1 MIQITGV
8 SKSYKNKN
16 ALQAIDI
23 DIQQG
28 DCFGLVGPN
37 GAGKSTLI
45 KILSSILQH
54 DRGNITIQEQPLQKT
69 SQNMIGYVPQDIC
82 LEETLTAEDNLTFF
96 ARIHHLKG
104 KERRERMDAVLEQI
118 SLTNQRKD
126 VVSTFSGGMKRRL
139 NIGCALLHD
148 PDVLI
153 MDEPTVGI
161 DPQSRYNIYSLIHRL
176 RRLGKTIIYTSH
188 YMEEVEQLCNRVAFI
203 DHGEVVAYG
212 SLAQIANQH
221 AKSGVYVEFQSEQF
235 DILKQF
241 EHVEEKGN
249 GYRMLTEQP
258 LQLLEKMAHQFERD
272 HIPIVRLEVSQP
284 KLEDIFLQLTGTAL
298 REGDAQ

>member
-96 ARIHHLKG
+96 CSNPSFK
-104 KERRERMDAVLEQI
+104 
-118 SLTNQRKD
+118 RK
-126 VVSTFSGGMKRRL
+126 R
-139 NIGCALLHD
+139 
-148 PDVLI
+148 
-153 MDEPTVGI
+153 
-161 DPQSRYNIYSLIHRL
+161 
-176 RRLGKTIIYTSH
+176 KT
-188 YMEEVEQLCNRVAFI
+188 
-203 DHGEVVAYG
+203 
-212 SLAQIANQH
+212 
-221 AKSGVYVEFQSEQF
+221 
-235 DILKQF
+235 
-241 EHVEEKGN
+241 
-249 GYRMLTEQP
+249 
-258 LQLLEKMAHQFERD
+258 
-272 HIPIVRLEVSQP
+272 
-284 KLEDIFLQLTGTAL
+284 
-298 REGDAQ
+298 

>member
-45 KILSSILQH
+45 KILTSILQH
-54 DRGNITIQEQPLQKT
+54 DRGSITIQERPLQKT
-69 SQNMIGYVPQDIC
+69 SQSMIGYVPQDIC

-203 DHGEVVAYG
+203 DHGEVVACG
-212 SLAQIANQH
+212 SLSQIANQH
-221 AKSGVYVEFQSEQF
+221 AKSGVYVEFQSEQP
-235 DILKQF
+235 DILKPF

-249 GYRMLTEQP
+249 GYRILTEQP
-258 LQLLEKMAHQFERD
+258 LQLLEKMAHQLSE
-272 HIPIVRLEVSQP
+272 ITSRLLGLKYRNQNWKIS
-284 KLEDIFLQLTGTAL
+284 LFN
-298 REGDAQ
+298 